1 MVVKTEVCY
10 FSEQKIYPGK
20 GMRVIT
26 KDGRLVIFSSK
37 KARCF
42 HNRKVKGQII
52 RWTIVWRR
60 LNKKLKTDEAA
71 KRKKRRARRIIRD
84 IQGLNRE
91 EIRRERGKTT
101 EERDAQ
107 REQAIREI
115 KERKAKFAQQK
126 KTTAKAG
133 PATAK
138 VNAKNTKKH

>member
-26 KDGRLVIFSSK
+26 KDGRFVIFSSK
-37 KARCF
+37 KARAF
-42 HNRKVKGQII
+42 NNRKVKGQII

-71 KRKKRRARRIIRD
+71 KRKKRKARRIIRD

-91 EIRRERGKTT
+91 EIRRERGKTK
-101 EERDAQ
+101 EEREAQ

-126 KTTAKAG
+126 KVVSKTG
-133 PATAK
+133 PAPAK
-138 VNAKNTKKH
+138 VAAKNVKKN

>member
-1 MVVKTEVCY
+1 MVVKTEVCF

-26 KDGRLVIFSSK
+26 KDGRLVIFASK
-37 KARCF
+37 KCRAF
-42 HNRKVKGQII
+42 NNRKVKGQII

-91 EIRRERGKTT
+91 DIRRERGKTK
-101 EERDAQ
+101 EEREAQ

-115 KERKAKFAQQK
+115 KERKAKFAQAK
-126 KTTAKAG
+126 KPTTKTG
-133 PATAK
+133 PAPTKAANK
-138 VNAKNTKKH
+138 NAGKR